1 MFDSYVYADTK
12 NIRDFNNFLAFFK
25 ILVLNK
31 FKAAYIKLKK
41 AGLLE
46 QFKVK
51 KKKLWQNPYPMKILH
66 RYFIQHLAVFLTMIS
81 KKNAR
86 KKLQMTQKLM
96 EL

>member
-1 MFDSYVYADTK
+1 MFDWYVYADTK

-51 KKKLWQNPYPMKILH
+51 KKKCDKILIPW
-66 RYFIQHLAVFLTMIS
+66 RFCIDTLFNTWQYF
-81 KKNAR
+81 
-86 KKLQMTQKLM
+86 
-96 EL
+96 